1 MQPETEDLGLGL
13 PLVGTVEGR
22 AESGLK
28 AEKTSSG
35 TGLQQQ
41 SAHPY

>member
-13 PLVGTVEGR
+13 PLVSMVEGR

-35 TGLQQQ
+35 TGLQKQ